1 MERITFLWKRFNFSQ
16 KVTIRNIFRYK
27 KRALI
32 TIIGIAG
39 CTGLMLAGFG
49 IRDSVIDIPNLQ
61 FGEVFKYDTSITL
74 SNTDG
79 LEQINEYLQN
89 NDNVEISKE
98 LYASSVTVSNDKL
111 NYSVTVFVPNTSEKF
126 NEVCNLKDAK
136 TGEDLEISNEGVIIT
151 DKLAD
156 EFGIKKDDEIT
167 RQAIKDYFKQKYP
180 KENLRFKFLD
190 EEIVDEIIKFGI
202 SEYLK
207 KRNLVVDLNKEKTA
221 DELFEFNPPTR

>member
-89 NDNVEISKE
+89 NVNVERWKE
-98 LYASSVTVSNDKL
+98 LFGSAGRVRRGKV
-111 NYSVTVFVPNTSEKF
+111 
-126 NEVCNLKDAK
+126 NLC
-136 TGEDLEISNEGVIIT
+136 V
-151 DKLAD
+151 
-156 EFGIKKDDEIT
+156 
-167 RQAIKDYFKQKYP
+167 
-180 KENLRFKFLD
+180 
-190 EEIVDEIIKFGI
+190 
-202 SEYLK
+202 
-207 KRNLVVDLNKEKTA
+207 
-221 DELFEFNPPTR
+221 